1 LLRGN
6 SQPPGALP
14 NQYHQIMDVWNL
26 VAERKIR
33 EAMDEGAFD
42 HLEGA
47 GRPLDLDENPFE
59 DPSLR
64 MAHRLLKNNGFAP
77 AWILEGKD
85 IDREIACIQEE
96 RHRLR
101 RSEVD
106 RRIAAVNLR
115 IASYNLKVPLLTLQ
129 KSLLTLHPNG

>member
-1 LLRGN
+1 
-6 SQPPGALP
+6 
-14 NQYHQIMDVWNL
+14 MDVWNL

-77 AWILEGKD
+77 AWILEGKE
-85 IDREIACIQEE
+85 IEGEIAWIEA
-96 RHRLR
+96 HRAGLR
-101 RSEVD
+101 PAEVD
-106 RRIAAVNLR
+106 RRTAMVNRR
-115 IASYNLKVPLLTLQ
+115 IADYNLKVPVIHMQKALLTL
-129 KSLLTLHPNG
+129 PPIG

>member
-1 LLRGN
+1 
-6 SQPPGALP
+6 
-14 NQYHQIMDVWNL
+14 MDVWNL

-33 EAMDEGAFD
+33 EAMDEGAFE

-77 AWILEGKD
+77 AWILEGKE
-85 IDREIACIQEE
+85 IEREIA
-96 RHRLR
+96 
-101 RSEVD
+101 
-106 RRIAAVNLR
+106 RIAAELDSLRPAELGER
-115 IASYNLKVPLLTLQ
+115 IAMVNRRIVDYNLKVPVISLQKALLTL
-129 KSLLTLHPNG
+129 PPIG